1 METILENG
9 KIINKKIPEVIEY
22 SDQYKKEM
30 KKLMRLNNI
39 FSEFENK
46 ATRDLD
52 FFIDESNRRYSK
64 SKCGIN
70 LKALISSTRK
80 KCLDESKKI
89 LKDDFYNN
97 KIIKSEKEKMKHKNN
112 VILYKNLKNS
122 MNIVKNPELTKNKAD
137 NINKKKEIK
146 NHNFNYDL
154 KQLNQNEKIMDS
166 LINEEQKSLSKSIDT
181 YKYGLDQLKENFD
194 NN

>member
-1 METILENG
+1 M
-9 KIINKKIPEVIEY
+9 
-22 SDQYKKEM
+22 
-30 KKLMRLNNI
+30 
-39 FSEFENK
+39 
-46 ATRDLD
+46 
-52 FFIDESNRRYSK
+52 

-70 LKALISSTRK
+70 IKGLISSTRK

-137 NINKKKEIK
+137 NINKKKK
-146 NHNFNYDL
+146 L
-154 KQLNQNEKIMDS
+154 KIIILIM
-166 LINEEQKSLSKSIDT
+166 I
-181 YKYGLDQLKENFD
+181 
-194 NN
+194 

>member
-137 NINKKKEIK
+137 NINKKKK
-146 NHNFNYDL
+146 L
-154 KQLNQNEKIMDS
+154 KIIILIM
-166 LINEEQKSLSKSIDT
+166 I
-181 YKYGLDQLKENFD
+181 
-194 NN
+194 

>member
-137 NINKKKEIK
+137 NIKIILLKKKK
-146 NHNFNYDL
+146 L
-154 KQLNQNEKIMDS
+154 KIIILIM
-166 LINEEQKSLSKSIDT
+166 I
-181 YKYGLDQLKENFD
+181 
-194 NN
+194 